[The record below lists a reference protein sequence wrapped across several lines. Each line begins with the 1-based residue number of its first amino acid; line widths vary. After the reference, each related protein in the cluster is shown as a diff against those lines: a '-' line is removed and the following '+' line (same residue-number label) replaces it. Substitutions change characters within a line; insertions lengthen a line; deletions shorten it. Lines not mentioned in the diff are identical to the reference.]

1 MEESKNSEEKKELFL
16 DEETIGKF
24 SKSLFKAPK
33 FGYIC
38 GLFVN
43 LVYLYFWIKKK
54 NIFSIA
60 LILFID
66 YLIIEIILRN
76 IFKIKKEL

>member
-43 LVYLYFWIKKK
+43 LVYLYCWIKKK
-54 NIFSIA
+54 KYI
-60 LILFID
+60 
-66 YLIIEIILRN
+66 
-76 IFKIKKEL
+76 